1 MKDFP
6 QPGVKHVKGLRR
18 SATSVDRVS
27 SSYSPVI
34 RMDSKMPGKIT
45 LARERFVA
53 ILEFADKGAQVNVV
67 AWADVVG
74 VVDQLLFRFR
84 NSVRQVNVGR
94 ASKVGRRAGSKR

>member
-18 SATSVDRVS
+18 SATFVDRV

-34 RMDSKMPGKIT
+34 RMNPKMPGKIT

-53 ILEFADKGAQVNVV
+53 ILEFANKGTQVNVV

-74 VVDQLLFRFR
+74 VVDQLLVQFR